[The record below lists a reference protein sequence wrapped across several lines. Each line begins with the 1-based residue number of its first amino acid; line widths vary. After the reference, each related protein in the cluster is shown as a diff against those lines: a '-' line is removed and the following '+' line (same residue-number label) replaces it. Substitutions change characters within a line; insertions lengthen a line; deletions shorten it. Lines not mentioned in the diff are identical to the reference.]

1 LTQAIAKSIQAD
13 TGDNS
18 DPLLQRF
25 AVQATG
31 TVHNI
36 LDVGCNVREL
46 ALRMTEQESTLRD
59 FRQRVN
65 ELCSENQAIANSAAS
80 SQKIAEKA
88 RMDLVES
95 VNVVRGSIDKINDVV
110 RTVTEEHDLIMSL
123 QRAHDKVSKVAA
135 SIESIAQQTNLLA
148 LNATIEAARAGEAGL
163 GFAVVAGEVKTLSS
177 QTAQATKAIAATVAE
192 LDAKT
197 KQLIQR
203 GEKSAR
209 QILQAPGPGPRLECR
224 QQPQPPV
231 LKDRVGLAAGRTTSP
246 ALAQAYERNMG
257 GGRFAPMAD
266 VSAPI
271 MVKSRHWGGLR
282 LVYIPRSAP

>member
-1 LTQAIAKSIQAD
+1 
-13 TGDNS
+13 
-18 DPLLQRF
+18 
-25 AVQATG
+25 
-31 TVHNI
+31 
-36 LDVGCNVREL
+36 
-46 ALRMTEQESTLRD
+46 
-59 FRQRVN
+59 VN
-65 ELCSENQAIANSAAS
+65 ELRSENQAIANSAAS

-231 LKDRVGLAAGRTTSP
+231 LQGQGRARRRTDYQPGAGAS
-246 ALAQAYERNMG
+246 L
-257 GGRFAPMAD
+257 
-266 VSAPI
+266 
-271 MVKSRHWGGLR
+271 
-282 LVYIPRSAP
+282 